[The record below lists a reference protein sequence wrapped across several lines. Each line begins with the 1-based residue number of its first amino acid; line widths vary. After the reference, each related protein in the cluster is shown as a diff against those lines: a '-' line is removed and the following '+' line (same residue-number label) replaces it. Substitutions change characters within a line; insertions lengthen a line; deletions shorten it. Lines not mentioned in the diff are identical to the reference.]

1 MKFTNNSFRFFM
13 LLYLITSF
21 LSVRLLSKKHSTVE
35 PTTKPLQQEVIQRDS
50 GDLYHVTQLRL
61 GSNSQKLVNLQK
73 SNANTKMTLD
83 ADKFINAL
91 NTPGSPWKLK

>member
-1 MKFTNNSFRFFM
+1 MK
-13 LLYLITSF
+13 ITEIIVPKITFSN
-21 LSVRLLSKKHSTVE
+21 LKSIPKITYDTVVG
-35 PTTKPLQQEVIQRDS
+35 QNVIQRDS